1 MISLN
6 DYLYDG
12 NTVLKILLQ
21 YSSDLKARDKNRDLS
36 LFLSLQSAQRQSQR
50 QNSKTVT
57 GFVSGSHLTKLPPP
71 RITSRGRFNNDE

>member
-6 DYLYDG
+6 DYLYNG

-36 LFLSLQSAQRQSQR
+36 LFLSLQSASDKARDKIQ
-50 QNSKTVT
+50 
-57 GFVSGSHLTKLPPP
+57 KLSLVLSLDH
-71 RITSRGRFNNDE
+71 I

>member
-36 LFLSLQSAQRQSQR
+36 LFLSLQSAQRQ
-50 QNSKTVT
+50 
-57 GFVSGSHLTKLPPP
+57 
-71 RITSRGRFNNDE
+71 I

>member
-6 DYLYDG
+6 DYLYNG

-36 LFLSLQSAQRQSQR
+36 LVLSLD
-50 QNSKTVT
+50 
-57 GFVSGSHLTKLPPP
+57 H
-71 RITSRGRFNNDE
+71 I